1 MGAEAEKLALTCKVT
16 LPPAGIV
23 TLRLVKAAVAPEK
36 VVVPKLFPLLVSVIP
51 VMAVDGVPVPES
63 DIVTL
68 LTVTGV
74 VPVFVRTTWSTG
86 TFAAPGNWVELG
98 GAAGP
103 AATFT
108 VAGVGVKVAEFT
120 GLLVAVFVGVRV
132 GELVTVLVGVLV
144 TLFVGVSVGVRVGV
158 AVGVRVGVLLAVL
171 VITGVLVGVLV
182 GDRESVALGVLVV
195 VGVGV

>member
-1 MGAEAEKLALTCKVT
+1 MGAVAEKLLLTCKVT

-23 TLRLVKAAVAPEK
+23 TFRLVKATVVPEK
-36 VVVPKLFPLLVSVIP
+36 AVVPKLVPLLVSVIP

-108 VAGVGVKVAEFT
+108 VAGVGVKVAVFT

-132 GELVTVLVGVLV
+132 GELVAVLVGVLV
-144 TLFVGVSVGVRVGV
+144 ALFVRVRVGVGELVGVKVGVSVTVNV
-158 AVGVRVGVLLAVL
+158 A
-171 VITGVLVGVLV
+171 VLVGVK
-182 GDRESVALGVLVV
+182 LGV
-195 VGVGV
+195 